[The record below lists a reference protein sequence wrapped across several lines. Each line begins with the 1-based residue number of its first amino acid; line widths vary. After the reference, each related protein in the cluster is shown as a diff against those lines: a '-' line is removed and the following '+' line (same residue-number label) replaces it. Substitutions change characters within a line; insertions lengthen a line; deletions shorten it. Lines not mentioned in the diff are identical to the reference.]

1 MGRRGVISVAVATV
15 GALLALAGGAG
26 AQVQPAGT
34 NDAGG
39 FRNVLAVGQGSTATA
54 TDLAANQA
62 TDAIPPTFVNQR
74 SLYTRLPALAPGV
87 TAQSIGE
94 VFKPAPF
101 GVLAGEVTKTESPRP
116 GVTIQRDTY
125 NVPHI
130 YGNTRADVVWGA
142 GWASAQD
149 RMFFMDVLRHTGR
162 GRLSE
167 LIGAGENDANVKADA
182 EQLKLADYTEAELQ
196 RQVDEPAA
204 RYGADGARLK
214 QDLLTYTA
222 GINAWIASARA
233 DVNKLP
239 SEYAALGRQ
248 LEDWK
253 PTDTVAVASLIGGI
267 FGLGGG
273 SEVRNADI
281 LHAATARFGRRA
293 GTRVFRDFAERDD
306 PEAPVT
312 IAKRFPFDNPGR
324 PRAAAVALTDRG
336 SYTSGDSVV
345 SGGAA
350 SAETRGPAWAAHF
363 GRRALRRA
371 PASNATLVAAKHSK
385 SGRPLAVTGPQ
396 VAYYSPEVLMEA
408 DLHGGGF
415 DARGATFP
423 GISLYVLLGRGRD
436 FSWSATT
443 ATNDNV
449 DQFVEKLCQPDGGRP
464 TRQSTH
470 YLYKGRCIPFTQ
482 REHVLRIDPVPVDAL
497 GGAPPSPRTITPR
510 LLRSVH
516 GPIQGTATVK
526 GAPVAIARARS
537 TYLHEVDSALAFERL
552 NTNQVRSASDFRRV
566 MGQINFVFNWFYND
580 SRDIAYITSG
590 WFPRRARG
598 TDSHLPTWGTG
609 AFDWKGFDP
618 GSFTSQR
625 IAQARQPQATNPPLG
640 FIANWNNKQA
650 PGWRSA
656 DDMFAYGSVHRSE
669 RLTDRVRAALRGGR
683 KLDLPGLVGIMGDA
697 ATVDLRGQEAWP
709 ILRRVIGN
717 TGDADAKAG
726 VAILDAWA
734 AKGAHRR
741 DRDGDSVYEDSA
753 AVALMDAWW
762 NPMVRAVFDPV
773 LGARLTDAIR
783 EQLAFDQPAGPGGSA
798 YFSGWWGYLSKD
810 LRTILRRRVRGR
822 FSRRYCGAGSR
833 SRCRAILVRTLAA
846 AVQKLE
852 GQFGADLAQAR
863 IPATCRAG
871 QEPQACDQIEFTTAG
886 AIATPPIPWQD
897 RGTFQQAVEVQ
908 GRR

>member
-1 MGRRGVISVAVATV
+1 MGRRGAISVAVVSAWI
-15 GALLALAGGAG
+15 ALTASAG
-26 AQVQPAGT
+26 AQVQPVGT

-62 TDAIPPTFVNQR
+62 SDAVPPTFVNQR
-74 SLYTRLPALAPGV
+74 GLYTRLPALAPGV
-87 TAQSIGE
+87 SAQSIGD
-94 VFKPAPF
+94 VFKPAGF
-101 GVLAGEVTKTESPRP
+101 GVPSGEVTGTETPRP
-116 GVTIQRDTY
+116 GVTIVRDSY
-125 NVPHI
+125 NVPHV
-130 YGNTRADVVWGA
+130 YGATRSDTVFGA

-167 LIGAGENDANVKADA
+167 LIGAGENDATIEMDA

-214 QDLLTYTA
+214 QDLLDYTA
-222 GINAWIASARA
+222 GINAWIASARSNP
-233 DVNKLP
+233 NKLP
-239 SEYAALGRQ
+239 AEYPALGRT

-273 SEVRNADI
+273 NEVANTQI

-293 GTRVFRDFAERDD
+293 GTRVFRDFAQRDD

-324 PRAAAVALTDRG
+324 PRSAAVALVDRG
-336 SYTSGDSVV
+336 SYKPRDPVAAAGRASTS
-345 SGGAA
+345 
-350 SAETRGPAWAAHF
+350 TRGPDWAGAF
-363 GRRALRRA
+363 TRRALRRA
-371 PASNATLVAAKHSK
+371 PASNATLVAAKHSR

-396 VAYYSPEVLMEA
+396 VAYYSPEVLMET

-449 DQFVEKLCQPDGGRP
+449 DQFVEKLCEPNGAKP
-464 TRQSTH
+464 STDSGH
-470 YLYKGRCIPFTQ
+470 YLHRGRCVPFAV
-482 REHVLRIDPVPVDAL
+482 REHVLRINPAPTDLL
-497 GGAPPSPRTITPR
+497 GGSANPPRTVTLR

-526 GAPVAIARARS
+526 AEPVAIARARS
-537 TYLHEVDSALAFERL
+537 TYMHEVDSALAFERL
-552 NTNQVRSASDFRRV
+552 NTNQVRSAADFRRV

-609 AFDWKGFDP
+609 EFDWKGFDP
-618 GSFTSQR
+618 GSYTSQR
-625 IAQARQPQATNPPLG
+625 IAQARLPQATNPPLG

-656 DDMFAYGSVHRSE
+656 DDLFAFGAVHRSE
-669 RLTDRVRAALRGGR
+669 RLSDRVRAALRGGR

-717 TGDADAKAG
+717 TADADARIG
-726 VAILDAWA
+726 VQILGAWA

-741 DRDGDSVYEDSA
+741 DRDGDNVYEDSA

-762 NPMVRAVFDPV
+762 TPMVRAVFDPV
-773 LGARLTDAIR
+773 LGTRLTDAIR
-783 EQLAFDQPAGPGGSA
+783 AQLPFDQPAGPGGSA

-810 LRTILRRRVRGR
+810 LRTLMRRRVRGR
-822 FSRRYCGAGSR
+822 FSRRYCGAGSLA
-833 SRCRAILVRTLAA
+833 RCRAVLVSTLSA

-852 GQFGADLAQAR
+852 GQFGANLAQAR
-863 IPATCRAG
+863 VPATCRAG
-871 QEPQACDQIEFTTAG
+871 QTPQLCDQIEFTTAG